1 MSGPELGQRG
11 YLFSCSKQACKEDG
25 HPLLVEEKNSM
36 RGKSHWEVA
45 LERLKQKRNSILC
58 LEKR

>member
-36 RGKSHWEVA
+36 RGKITLGS
-45 LERLKQKRNSILC
+45 SS
-58 LEKR
+58 